1 MENIKLNI
9 NYNSFFK
16 NSISYIVAIFLGYL
30 IDVTIFAYLP
40 KTIPSNNS
48 FEDIPLSYKRFNIQN
63 SFSYTKS
70 IKQTPIK
77 KIKKEYKFL
86 SNIILVAIYAMDND
100 GGFTIVREKGKQDTN
115 MLSKNDI
122 FKGYRLDKIFA
133 KYVIFVKNNK
143 EYKLSM
149 LNKRDDVKYKVI
161 TQIPDVIKEDDMVS
175 IKRDT
180 VDSYINNFDK
190 IWDDIAI
197 DEIKTSSGIDGF
209 KIKNIK
215 KNSIFDK
222 LGLKK
227 NDIIK
232 EVNNIKLKSY
242 NDAFKIYKKI
252 DKIKTL
258 NMIILRNHKQK
269 EITYEIK

>member
-1 MENIKLNI
+1 MNI

-100 GGFTIVREKGKQDTN
+100 GGFIIVKEKGKQDTN

-161 TQIPDVIKEDDMVS
+161 PQTPDVIKEDDMVS